1 MSESRDGNQV
11 FTAKDAEMKGFE
23 TSNVM
28 KDDFLMEV
36 AVESVPLPSEGK
48 VYPTDAASYNRET
61 IEIKAMTARE
71 EDILTSRA
79 YIKKGTVISQLLKSC
94 IVDKNIKVDNL
105 ISGDRNALMTAIRIT
120 GYGSDYK
127 VELDC
132 PECGE
137 KGEHSFNLAELPIK
151 RLEIQPIREGEN
163 AFEFLLPVSKKKVVF
178 RFLTGHDERNM
189 SVEAERRK
197 KKKIGGDLENV
208 VTSRLTHSIIEV
220 EGVTDRNKI
229 AQFIRNMPALD
240 SRKLRTFMDDNEP
253 GVEMKGWMDC
263 PHCYETSEVDMP
275 IGANFFWPDS

>member
-11 FTAKDAEMKGFE
+11 FTAQDAEMKGFE

-28 KDDFLMEV
+28 KDDFSMEI
-36 AVESVPLPSEGK
+36 AVESVPLPSQGK
-48 VYPTDAASYNRET
+48 IYPSDSASHNRET
-61 IEIKAMTARE
+61 VEIKAMTARE

-79 YIKKGTVISQLLKSC
+79 YIKKGTVISELLKSC
-94 IVDKNIKVDNL
+94 IVDKKINVNNL

-120 GYGSDYK
+120 GYGADYK

-137 KGEHSFNLAELPIK
+137 KGEHSFNLGELPIK
-151 RLEIQPIREGEN
+151 RLEISPVQEGEN
-163 AFEFLLPVSKKKVVF
+163 AFEFTLPVSKKKVVF

-189 SVEAERRK
+189 SIEAERRK

-208 VTSRLTHSIIEV
+208 VTSRLTHCIVQI
-220 EGVTDRNKI
+220 EGVSDKNKI
-229 AQFIRNMPALD
+229 AQFIKNMPALD
-240 SRKLRTFMDDNEP
+240 SRKLRTYMDDNEP
-253 GVEMKGWMDC
+253 GIEMKGWYDC